1 MKQILTVKGLV
12 DFAYNKYKSKKA
24 ITLDRGYR
32 KSINYFNYRFDIYS
46 LARAINSKI
55 NSQKVAIISES
66 RYEFFVTY
74 LANVMLENTVI
85 IIDNGLSQ
93 NAISKIIKKYD
104 INTVFF
110 SNTNK
115 DKILEIFKN
124 NTKKKKLNL
133 VNFDSNNKFPIIEYE
148 KLINL
153 GRYIEDNSVDNI
165 PDIEGKDKNIIIV
178 NLKGIKEYSQQDF
191 IISAYII
198 GKNIKLKKKKEI
210 LSDININT
218 FYKTVIKIILP
229 LLYGL
234 NIQFITDDN
243 QKSENN
249 IEILEEEKNKATIHY
264 RKNKYIVQN
273 HNVDTYLLR
282 VEDNLLKKENKK
294 ESPNF
299 VLIRSNKREK
309 IKNDRKSLTI

>member
-1 MKQILTVKGLV
+1 M
-12 DFAYNKYKSKKA
+12 FYKSLCLFYKTENRFYK
-24 ITLDRGYR
+24 TLDIGY
-32 KSINYFNYRFDIYS
+32 K
-46 LARAINSKI
+46 
-55 NSQKVAIISES
+55 
-66 RYEFFVTY
+66 
-74 LANVMLENTVI
+74 
-85 IIDNGLSQ
+85 
-93 NAISKIIKKYD
+93 
-104 INTVFF
+104 
-110 SNTNK
+110 NK
-115 DKILEIFKN
+115 DIGAKRLLIA
-124 NTKKKKLNL
+124 TKSLWMLAKST
-133 VNFDSNNKFPIIEYE
+133 D
-148 KLINL
+148 
-153 GRYIEDNSVDNI
+153 
-165 PDIEGKDKNIIIV
+165 
-178 NLKGIKEYSQQDF
+178 
-191 IISAYII
+191 
-198 GKNIKLKKKKEI
+198 
-210 LSDININT
+210 T

-229 LLYGL
+229 LLCGL

>member
-1 MKQILTVKGLV
+1 MDGWL
-12 DFAYNKYKSKKA
+12 
-24 ITLDRGYR
+24 
-32 KSINYFNYRFDIYS
+32 
-46 LARAINSKI
+46 
-55 NSQKVAIISES
+55 
-66 RYEFFVTY
+66 
-74 LANVMLENTVI
+74 
-85 IIDNGLSQ
+85 
-93 NAISKIIKKYD
+93 IKKYD

-198 GKNIKLKKKKEI
+198 GKNIKLKKKKSPKGTSLLGDFLLDKSYWPLSGINKI
-210 LSDININT
+210 L
-218 FYKTVIKIILP
+218 
-229 LLYGL
+229 
-234 NIQFITDDN
+234 Q
-243 QKSENN
+243 
-249 IEILEEEKNKATIHY
+249 
-264 RKNKYIVQN
+264 
-273 HNVDTYLLR
+273 
-282 VEDNLLKKENKK
+282 
-294 ESPNF
+294 
-299 VLIRSNKREK
+299 
-309 IKNDRKSLTI
+309 

>member
-55 NSQKVAIISES
+55 NSKKVAIISES
-66 RYEFFVTY
+66 RYEFCVTY

-218 FYKTVIKIILP
+218 FYKTVTKIILP

-309 IKNDRKSLTI
+309 IKMIEKV

>member
-1 MKQILTVKGLV
+1 MKQILTIKGLV
-12 DFAYNKYKSKKA
+12 NFAYNKYKSKKA

-55 NSQKVAIISES
+55 NSKKVAIISES

-234 NIQFITDDN
+234 NIQFIADDN

-249 IEILEEEKNKATIHY
+249 IEILEEEKNKATIYY